1 VVAVFPQAL
10 LTLCRKPVGDEG
22 PGCWRTGKSAS
33 VKTLEE
39 MVALKL
45 EVGKL
50 SQRLRKISD
59 AVHVQFVHLFLQFLY
74 GKLGTIQAGIDL
86 IKFYLSHSGPRCYDL
101 GRIPA
106 SALTRQ
112 TTN

>member
-1 VVAVFPQAL
+1 MREVEFDQINAGLDGAEFAIEELKKKVDEL
-10 LTLCRKPVGDEG
+10 HRKA
-22 PGCWRTGKSAS
+22 AS

-59 AVHVQFVHLFLQFLY
+59 AVHAGNPAPHFRLVSDIECNAC
-74 GKLGTIQAGIDL
+74 GKTATTAAKANVEIREHPSR
-86 IKFYLSHSGPRCYDL
+86 K
-101 GRIPA
+101 A
-106 SALTRQ
+106 SCSLHD
-112 TTN
+112 